1 MRISKIS
8 LSRKSKLPMFQQYR
22 IIHEKH
28 PDMLLL
34 IKNKHAFVQEDGTQR
49 RITFSVQCVVCT
61 LCWSIQYFTHLVK
74 QNRNSS
80 PPLQSSKLLVL
91 QSRVGFLFS
100 SPLIHPLS
108 STLIQSLKQRSSTSS
123 THNSIDNLFSDLI
136 GK

>member
-8 LSRKSKLPMFQQYR
+8 LSRKSKIPMFQQYR
-22 IIHEKH
+22 WIIHEKH

-34 IKNKHAFVQEDGTQR
+34 IKNKHAFVQEDGRQR
-49 RITFSVQCVVCT
+49 RITFSVYS
-61 LCWSIQYFTHLVK
+61 LLVNTIFHSPCKVEQK
-74 QNRNSS
+74 QFS
-80 PPLQSSKLLVL
+80 LQSSKLLVL